1 MRSLCAPGLV
11 VTSGNN
17 RNHVTT
23 VLSVVDW
30 RRRVAQLY
38 AEVRA
43 ADVPVDG
50 HARWRT
56 GRDALFRDHPASPLP
71 PGDPLR
77 TSGLPYW
84 PYDPALR
91 FDVAVTPPMR
101 DELRTLDSASDGLIR
116 MRLVGH
122 VVLPDLGIGLDVWW
136 LDQYAGGL
144 FLPLRDGTAGIAS
157 YGGGRYLLDTAK
169 GADLGSTERADS
181 TWLTIDLNFLYH
193 PSCRY
198 NDAWECPLAP
208 SGNTTRVP
216 ITAGERLDHNLL

>member
-1 MRSLCAPGLV
+1 M
-11 VTSGNN
+11 
-17 RNHVTT
+17 
-23 VLSVVDW
+23 
-30 RRRVAQLY
+30 
-38 AEVRA
+38 
-43 ADVPVDG
+43 
-50 HARWRT
+50 
-56 GRDALFRDHPASPLP
+56 PA
-71 PGDPLR
+71 GDPLR

-91 FDVAVTPPMR
+91 FDVAVTPPVR

-144 FLPLRDGTAGIAS
+144 FLPLRDGTAGTAS

-169 GADLGSTERADS
+169 GADLGSTERADG

-208 SGNTTRVP
+208 DGNTICLDELKDRVSIKGTTDWKQYE
-216 ITAGERLDHNLL
+216 ITAKVPAAPGVLHIDPGFNLFGNGKIWIDDLKYELIPEDDSHL